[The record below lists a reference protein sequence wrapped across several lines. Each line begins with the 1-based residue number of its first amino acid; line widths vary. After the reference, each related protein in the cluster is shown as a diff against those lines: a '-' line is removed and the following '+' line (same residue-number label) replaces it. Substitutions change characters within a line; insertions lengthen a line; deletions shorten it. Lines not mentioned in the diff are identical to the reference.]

1 MIIDIIA
8 ITFLPMTL
16 DDIVINDDF
25 PRIRRFALINAMIMK
40 SSSDPRPTMVMTT
53 TAAATMMGNGDDGR
67 R

>member
-8 ITFLPMTL
+8 ITVLPMTL

-40 SSSDPRPTMVMTT
+40 SGSDPRPTMVMTT
-53 TAAATMMGNGDDGR
+53 TAAATMTDNGDDGR